1 MPGANSLCPL
11 FQCQWLRLTLA
22 ASLLTVIIGVGSE
35 VRAGSPC
42 IARLM
47 GFEVFLVRF
56 CATPHYIAC
65 HEWHELNPLAQSK
78 LVQGIPRVGLCHARK
93 GTRTQMRACVDVHG
107 THARMCCP
115 CRQTHRCCAWQPSS
129 AHARR
134 ARAHAPR
141 TRVLLPQAPQEQCSR
156 AGVGLGGKLTERA
169 A

>member
-1 MPGANSLCPL
+1 MPR
-11 FQCQWLRLTLA
+11 WLRLT

-129 AHARR
+129 TACARMHAAR
-134 ARAHAPR
+134 ARMRHGHVCCFRRPR
-141 TRVLLPQAPQEQCSR
+141 RSNAAEPEWDWEASSLNEQR
-156 AGVGLGGKLTERA
+156 GQ
-169 A
+169 